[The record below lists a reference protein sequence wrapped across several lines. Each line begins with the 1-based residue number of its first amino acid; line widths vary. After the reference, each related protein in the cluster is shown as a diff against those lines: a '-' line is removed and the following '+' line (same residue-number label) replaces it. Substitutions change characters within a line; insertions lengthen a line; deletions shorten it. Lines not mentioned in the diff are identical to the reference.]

1 MTNLCRNSTSLT
13 TTILLFILVGLLSYG
28 QQQQQHHLRFT
39 AEAGESVCIQ
49 HDQTENTINV
59 NCNSSFPAVAQAINN
74 PEIIQN
80 LGNGEYLL
88 NATLEVADGVT
99 FEMNSSDAG
108 GDNLEYLKIADENG
122 IIVYGKIL
130 IDA

>member
-1 MTNLCRNSTSLT
+1 MTNLCKNSTSLT
-13 TTILLFILVGLLSYG
+13 ITILLFILVWLLPHG
-28 QQQQQHHLRFT
+28 QQQHQHHLRFT

-80 LGNGEYLL
+80 IGNREYLL

-99 FEMNSSDAG
+99 
-108 GDNLEYLKIADENG
+108 
-122 IIVYGKIL
+122 
-130 IDA
+130 